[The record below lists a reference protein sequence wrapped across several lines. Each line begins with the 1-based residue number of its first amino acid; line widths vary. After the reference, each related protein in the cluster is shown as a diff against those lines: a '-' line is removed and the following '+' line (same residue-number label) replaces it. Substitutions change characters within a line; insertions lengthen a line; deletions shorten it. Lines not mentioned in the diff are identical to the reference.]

1 MRFAVTHSTRYRY
14 TRPVLLGPHV
24 FRVRPRSDGS
34 QRLID
39 FRVRVQPRPVGWS
52 ECVDLDGNAVAH
64 AWFDVLTESLT
75 VISTFTVETLR
86 TNPYD
91 FLVDPSAVALPGVE
105 PGDEDLALAAY
116 RRRPQAD
123 ESVAVFADAVRRE
136 VGAQT
141 VPFLSTLVRRIAER
155 SQASIRLEGDP
166 QPPAYTLRERTGA
179 CRDLAVLFIDCCR
192 SVGLPA
198 RFVSGYY
205 GGPTPVERRYLHAW
219 AEVFLPSAGWRGF
232 DPLQGVAAAEQHIA
246 VAASAQPRGAAPID
260 GSLHS
265 GEASSRMEIDVRI
278 DTID

>member
-52 ECVDLDGNAVAH
+52 ECVDLDGNAIAH
-64 AWFDVLTESLT
+64 AWFDVLTESLM

-86 TNPYD
+86 ANPYD
-91 FLVDPSAVALPGVE
+91 FLIDPSAITLPRGPAGE
-105 PGDEDLALAAY
+105 EDLALAAY
-116 RRRPQAD
+116 QRRPEAD
-123 ESVAVFADAVRRE
+123 ESVAIFADAVRQE

-155 SQASIRLEGDP
+155 SRPAIRIDGDP
-166 QPPAYTLRERTGA
+166 QTPAYTLREGTGA

-192 SVGLPA
+192 AVGLPA

-205 GGPTPVERRYLHAW
+205 GDLTTEHRYLHAW
-219 AEVFLPSAGWRGF
+219 AEVFLPGAGWRGF
-232 DPLQGVAAAEQHIA
+232 DPLQGLAAADQHIA
-246 VAASAQPRGAAPID
+246 VAANAQPRGAAPID

-265 GEASSRMEIDVRI
+265 GEASSRMDVDLRI
-278 DTID
+278 DAVD

>member
-52 ECVDLDGNAVAH
+52 ECVDLDGNAIAH

-86 TNPYD
+86 ANPYD
-91 FLVDPSAVALPGVE
+91 FLIDPSAVTLPHGPAGE
-105 PGDEDLALAAY
+105 QDLALAAY
-116 RRRPQAD
+116 QRRPEAD
-123 ESVAVFADAVRRE
+123 ESVTIFADTVRRE

-141 VPFLSTLVRRIAER
+141 VPFLGTLVRRIAER
-155 SQASIRLEGDP
+155 SRPTIRLDGDP
-166 QPPAYTLRERTGA
+166 QTPAYTLREGTGA

-192 SVGLPA
+192 AVGLPA

-205 GGPTPVERRYLHAW
+205 GGSTEHRYLHAW
-219 AEVFLPSAGWRGF
+219 AEVFLPGAGWRGF
-232 DPLQGVAAAEQHIA
+232 DPLQGLAAADEHIA
-246 VAASAQPRGAAPID
+246 VAANAQPRGAAPID

-265 GEASSRMEIDVRI
+265 GEASSRMDVDLRI
-278 DTID
+278 DALD

>member
-1 MRFAVTHSTRYRY
+1 MRFAVSHSTRYRY

-75 VISTFTVETLR
+75 VVSTFTVDTLR

-91 FLVDPSAVALPGVE
+91 FLVDPSAVTLP
-105 PGDEDLALAAY
+105 DADAIDDDLALAAY
-116 RRRPQAD
+116 LRRPQPDDA
-123 ESVAVFADAVRRE
+123 VAAFAEAVRRE

-141 VPFLSTLVRRIAER
+141 VPFLTTLTRRIADR
-155 SQASIRLEGDP
+155 SRPVVRIAGDP
-166 QPPAYTLRERTGA
+166 QLPAYTLREGTGA

-205 GGPTPVERRYLHAW
+205 GGPTSVEHRYLHAW
-219 AEVFLPSAGWRGF
+219 AEVFLPGAGWRGF
-232 DPLQGVAAAEQHIA
+232 DPLQGLAAADQHVA
-246 VAASAQPRGAAPID
+246 VAANAQPRGAAPID

-265 GEASSRMEIDVRI
+265 GAAGSRMEVDLRI
-278 DTID
+278 ETVE

>member
-91 FLVDPSAVALPGVE
+91 FLVDPSAITLPQVDD
-105 PGDEDLALAAY
+105 GDGDLALAAY
-116 RRRPQAD
+116 RRRPEAD
-123 ESVAVFADAVRRE
+123 DSVAVFADAVRRE

-155 SQASIRLEGDP
+155 SRPAVRIEGDP
-166 QPPAYTLRERTGA
+166 QPPGYTLREGTGA

-192 SVGLPA
+192 CVGLPA

-205 GGPTPVERRYLHAW
+205 GGPTAVEHRYLHAW
-219 AEVFLPSAGWRGF
+219 AEVFLPGAGWRGF
-232 DPLQGVAAAEQHIA
+232 DPLQGLAAADQHVA
-246 VAASAQPRGAAPID
+246 VAANAQPRGAAPID

-265 GEASSRMEIDVRI
+265 GAASSQMTVDLRI
-278 DTID
+278 DALD